1 MKSFKQPKPDATL
14 RAAKRGLQERSCE
27 LVNSGAR
34 SQESMFLIAP
44 AIAKAAKV
52 RHRTTKF

>member
-1 MKSFKQPKPDATL
+1 MKPFKPSKPDDTL
-14 RAAKRGLQERSCE
+14 RAAKRGLQERSRE
-27 LVNSGAR
+27 LVNSGVR

-44 AIAKAAKV
+44 AIARAAKV